1 MHIIPTI
8 KKLYI
13 IINILF
19 ILLFLISFLE
29 IAINSINKG
38 YVYSTFN
45 IIKLFLNLA
54 WLYKVTGI

>member
-54 WLYKVTGI
+54 